1 MKRLWLSIKSL
12 TENICFG
19 MKITLKSS
27 VKYFVIKCSII
38 VCVAVVPII
47 ASWLW
52 KEILN
57 GITYKTVALEKML
70 YYIVSY
76 ICLELILKLIT
87 HVNTYIE
94 SRYNEKINRY
104 VRDIIIDKTSH
115 MELACYDSAEIRD
128 KVYRAEENFR
138 AMSDNTWVVFHVLS
152 KIMNIIIAFLVVCS
166 FKWWIAVIT
175 LLLLI
180 PSLVYNRIYANQSMK
195 REREQV
201 RDNRKMDYCSNIFF
215 NSDEQFE
222 IKVNDTGDYFIEKY
236 VGIWKKLFIINQR
249 AETKHNFTNTVL
261 SVLRVT
267 SEILVLFVSALE
279 VLQKKMGVGDLQYNL
294 SMVIRL
300 REQTSDLM
308 NDIVNLL
315 TGNDR
320 LEELRAFLTIPSECE
335 KCGKKL
341 PSSHPKIE
349 FRHVYFQYPN
359 SDQYILKD
367 CSFIIEPHEKIGL
380 IGLNGTGK
388 STIVKLILRL
398 YDPSEG
404 TIYLDGVDI
413 KEYDIYAVRDIF
425 GVLFQEYVTYCLPVR
440 EIIALSNFK
449 DRFDTTKLRK
459 ACEISGA
466 NKIIEKWP
474 EGFDT
479 ILGRH
484 YSDDGKDLSGGQWQI
499 MSLARAY
506 FKDSNY
512 MILDEPSAALDPIS
526 EDRIF
531 EKLYHLSEGKGAVTI
546 SHRLSNITLADKIFV
561 LADGHIIE
569 SGSHQEL
576 MKLNGEYAHLFR
588 LQANRYI

>member
-1 MKRLWLSIKSL
+1 MKKLWLSIKGL
-12 TENICFG
+12 AENICFG
-19 MKITLKSS
+19 MKITLRSS
-27 VKYFVIKCSII
+27 VRYFVIKCFII
-38 VCVAVVPII
+38 VCVATAPIVS
-47 ASWLW
+47 SWLW

-57 GITYKTVALEKML
+57 GITYKVAELERML
-70 YYIVSY
+70 NYVVVY
-76 ICLELILKLIT
+76 ICLELTLKLIT
-87 HVNTYIE
+87 HINTYIE
-94 SRYNEKINRY
+94 SRYNEKIGKY
-104 VRDIIIDKTSH
+104 VREIIIEKTSH

-138 AMSDNTWVVFHVLS
+138 AMSDNTWVVFHVIS
-152 KIMNIIIAFLVVCS
+152 KIMNIVIAFGVVCS

-180 PSLVYNRIYANQSMK
+180 PTLMYNRIYANQAMK

-201 RDNRKMDYCSNIFF
+201 RDNRKLDYCSDIFF
-215 NSDEQFE
+215 QSDEQFE

-236 VGIWKKLFIINQR
+236 SSIGKRLFKINQK
-249 AETKHNFTNTVL
+249 AEMKHSIINTVL
-261 SVLRVT
+261 SVLKVA
-267 SEILVLFVSALE
+267 SEIFVLFISALE
-279 VLQKKMGVGDLQYNL
+279 VMQKKIGVGDLQYNL

-320 LEELRAFLTIPSECE
+320 LEELRTFLTIPSESE
-335 KCGKKL
+335 KCGDKI
-341 PSSHPKIE
+341 PSLHPRIE
-349 FRHVYFQYPN
+349 FQHVWFQYPN

-367 CSFIIEPHEKIGL
+367 CSFVIEPYEKIGL
-380 IGLNGTGK
+380 IGLNGAGK

-440 EIIALSNFK
+440 EIIALSDFK
-449 DRFDTTKLRK
+449 DRYDNSKLRK

-466 NKIIEKWP
+466 NKIIDNWP

-499 MSLARAY
+499 VSLARAY
-506 FKDSNY
+506 FKDSDY

-576 MKLNGEYAHLFR
+576 MKLNGEYARLFR
-588 LQANRYI
+588 IQANRYI